1 MTQPLDLTTLSEAEK
16 DALIGALLA
25 RIDALTAR
33 VAALETENK
42 ELREKLDQPPKT
54 PDNSSLPPSRG
65 NKANR
70 AGTARPKAKPHVGSH
85 RALHPG
91 PTRRRDVLAERCGHC
106 QADVRSV
113 VQTVVHAYDRI
124 DIPEIKPDVTRVTLF
139 GGQCP
144 CCARRFR
151 ADAPA
156 GLEPGSPF
164 GANLRAFVLYLRF
177 GQAIPFERL
186 ERLLLDLFGLEISE
200 GALANLLEAGAP
212 AFERQADA
220 IRRHLLSGT
229 ILQSDETSVRVGAK
243 TYWTWVFHHADSAC
257 FVIRPSRGKAVVAEF
272 LGEMRPEIWVSD
284 RLAAQMGWATR
295 DHQVCLAHLL
305 RDIEYAIEAG
315 DAVFAPAVK
324 ALVKRAVRIGRR
336 RPDLA
341 DATLATYHSRLQT
354 RLDEI
359 LRIEPAT
366 KAGQKLQ
373 RIIKKVRQN
382 LFVFVTNRAVP
393 PTNNGSERALRPCVV
408 FRKVTNC
415 FRSQWGAKLYA
426 NVRSVVETARRRS
439 IGVLQAI
446 RLTLDGLP
454 LPQAA

>member
-85 RALHPG
+85 RALHPE

-212 AFERQADA
+212 AFERQAGA

-243 TYWTWVFHHADSAC
+243 TYWTWQGQ
-257 FVIRPSRGKAVVAEF
+257 RMKP
-272 LGEMRPEIWVSD
+272 
-284 RLAAQMGWATR
+284 
-295 DHQVCLAHLL
+295 
-305 RDIEYAIEAG
+305 
-315 DAVFAPAVK
+315 
-324 ALVKRAVRIGRR
+324 RR
-336 RPDLA
+336 
-341 DATLATYHSRLQT
+341 
-354 RLDEI
+354 
-359 LRIEPAT
+359 
-366 KAGQKLQ
+366 
-373 RIIKKVRQN
+373 
-382 LFVFVTNRAVP
+382 F
-393 PTNNGSERALRPCVV
+393 
-408 FRKVTNC
+408 
-415 FRSQWGAKLYA
+415 
-426 NVRSVVETARRRS
+426 
-439 IGVLQAI
+439 
-446 RLTLDGLP
+446 
-454 LPQAA
+454 